1 MHRMWFACGARVSV
15 CILKVMFLNIR
26 VVLIGTSHPGNI
38 GAVARGMKNMFLER
52 LYLVRPKH
60 YPNAEATARA
70 SGADDVLAAAKVC
83 QTLDEALTG
92 CGLVLGMSARL
103 RKLPWPQLD
112 ARAGARLA
120 VAESARTEVALVFGN
135 ENSGLTNEELER
147 CNYLVHIPANPTYSS
162 LNLGAAVQVIAYEV
176 MMAERERAESSP
188 RVSEEGAEPAS
199 ANELELFY
207 EHLQRVLMEIGFLD
221 PANPRHLM
229 RRMRRLFGRA
239 RVDKNEMNILR
250 GILSAVDAKTK
261 STH

>member
-1 MHRMWFACGARVSV
+1 
-15 CILKVMFLNIR
+15 
-26 VVLIGTSHPGNI
+26 
-38 GAVARGMKNMFLER
+38 MKNMFLER
-52 LYLVRPKH
+52 LYLVRPKY

-83 QTLDEALTG
+83 QTLDEALAG

-135 ENSGLTNEELER
+135 EHSGLTNEELER
-147 CNYLVHIPANPTYSS
+147 CNYLVHVPANPAYSS

-176 MMAERERAESSP
+176 MMAEREREEGSP
-188 RVSEEGAEPAS
+188 RVSEATEPAL

-207 EHLQRVLMEIGFLD
+207 EHLQRMLIEVGFLD
-221 PANPRHLM
+221 PGNPRHLM

-250 GILSAVDAKTK
+250 GILSAVDARIRPK
-261 STH
+261 H

>member
-1 MHRMWFACGARVSV
+1 
-15 CILKVMFLNIR
+15 MFSNIR
-26 VVLIGTSHPGNI
+26 IVLVDTSHPGNI
-38 GAVARGMKNMFLER
+38 GAAARGMKNMFLER

-83 QTLDEALTG
+83 QTLDEALAG

-135 ENSGLTNEELER
+135 EHSGLTNEELER
-147 CNYLVHIPANPTYSS
+147 CNYLVHVPANPAYSS

-176 MMAERERAESSP
+176 MMAEREREEGGP
-188 RVSEEGAEPAS
+188 RVSEATEPAS

-207 EHLQRVLMEIGFLD
+207 EHLQRMLTEVGFLD
-221 PANPRHLM
+221 PGNPRHLM

-250 GILSAVDAKTK
+250 GILSAVDARIRPK
-261 STH
+261 H

>member
-1 MHRMWFACGARVSV
+1 
-15 CILKVMFLNIR
+15 MFSNIR
-26 VVLIGTSHPGNI
+26 IVLVDTSHPGNI
-38 GAVARGMKNMFLER
+38 GAAARGMKNMFLER

-83 QTLDEALTG
+83 QTLDEALAG

-135 ENSGLTNEELER
+135 EHSGLTNEELER
-147 CNYLVHIPANPTYSS
+147 CNYLVHVPANPAYSS

-176 MMAERERAESSP
+176 MMAEREREEGGP
-188 RVSEEGAEPAS
+188 RVSEATEPAL

-207 EHLQRVLMEIGFLD
+207 EHLQRMLIEVGFLD
-221 PANPRHLM
+221 PGNPRHLM

-250 GILSAVDAKTK
+250 GILSAVDAKIRPK
-261 STH
+261 H